1 MEFVEAYRS
10 FWKNYFNFKGR
21 ATRSE
26 FWFVVVWNMI
36 IGIVLGL
43 GLSLSFVGTAF
54 SLVALGNGF
63 SANVI
68 FTDFIWWIISDLWFS
83 VIYSLFKL
91 GGSPMPRYRVIRMVV
106 YRTLYHEF
114 TDCCTKWW
122 RNLASD

>member
-26 FWFVVVWNMI
+26 FWFVVVWNLI

-63 SANVI
+63 
-68 FTDFIWWIISDLWFS
+68 FS
-83 VIYSLFKL
+83 
-91 GGSPMPRYRVIRMVV
+91 
-106 YRTLYHEF
+106 
-114 TDCCTKWW
+114 DCCFSIY
-122 RNLASD
+122 LVDY

>member
-1 MEFVEAYRS
+1 MVCR
-10 FWKNYFNFKGR
+10 R
-21 ATRSE
+21 L
-26 FWFVVVWNMI
+26 WNMI

-68 FTDFIWWIISDLWFS
+68 FTILFGGLL
-83 VIYSLFKL
+83 VIYGLASFIPCLSLAVRRW
-91 GGSPMPRYRVIRMVV
+91 PRYRVIRMVV